1 MREKA
6 ITATIFRV
14 VIVAGFVQS
23 NLHALFS
30 VDSLSP
36 YEARTSVIMVIR
48 DEKIEARSAL
58 VKFLACR

>member
-1 MREKA
+1 M
-6 ITATIFRV
+6 
-14 VIVAGFVQS
+14 AGFVQS

-48 DEKIEARSAL
+48 DEKIEAERAL